1 MSKTNRA
8 DKSVTRKVTKPLPCH
23 LTDEEVLKYGRE
35 VARATTERDR
45 IASEAKSVAKDYASK
60 VAEQNA
66 IVGKL
71 SPRIHSGIETRDVEC
86 VEVKNWTK
94 LTVSVTRQD
103 TGEVIE
109 SRPMREDEKQAELTL
124 TEADDKATAD
134 EEKK

>member
-1 MSKTNRA
+1 MSQKNRT

-71 SPRIHSGIETRDVEC
+71 SPRIHSGIETRDVQC
-86 VEVKNWTK
+86 VQETNWTK
-94 LTVSVTRQD
+94 LTVKITRED
-103 TGEVIE
+103 TGEIVE
-109 SRPMREDEKQAELTL
+109 CRPMREEEKQMELNPGEKQDAAE
-124 TEADDKATAD
+124 DKD
-134 EEKK
+134 NE